1 MIRFFLNDWIINYL
15 EKAKFECSPEDEI
28 LFYAALCIYFVFL
41 YTMSMLMI
49 WCGKEIKKHYK
60 NERKKKK

>member
-15 EKAKFECSPEDEI
+15 EKAKIEQSPEDEI

-41 YTMSMLMI
+41 YTMVMLML
-49 WCGKEIKKHYK
+49 WCGKKIKQYYK
-60 NERKKKK
+60 DERKKRK

>member
-28 LFYAALCIYFVFL
+28 LFYAALIIYALFL
-41 YTMSMLMI
+41 SCMTGLMY
-49 WCGKEIKKHYK
+49 WCGQQIKEYRK
-60 NERKKKK
+60 NERKKRK